1 MAIDVKTLEQHHN
14 ALQVMFNLLLH
25 SMVEKSPSV
34 VESWLGVLEAF
45 LDNEPDV
52 RGKQREVM
60 EQMFLAA
67 TTALESR
74 PITHH

>member
-14 ALQVMFNLLLH
+14 ALQIMFNLLLH
-25 SMVEKSPSV
+25 SLVEKSPNV
-34 VESWLGVLEAF
+34 VESWLEVLEAF

-60 EQMFLAA
+60 IEMFLAA
-67 TTALESR
+67 TTALENR
-74 PITHH
+74 PTTHH

>member
-25 SMVEKSPSV
+25 SLVEKSPNV

-45 LDNEPDV
+45 LDNEPV
-52 RGKQREVM
+52 RGTQREVM